1 MDRVW
6 SALSPRSR
14 GGAYSSPRVAPGKK
28 GWVAVNDPIAPRDSL
43 DVGSDSGELPDSDE
57 LPGLPL
63 ETVKSASDGDGAERG
78 GIE

>member
-1 MDRVW
+1 MHTR
-6 SALSPRSR
+6 
-14 GGAYSSPRVAPGKK
+14 PRVARVTK
-28 GWVAVNDPIAPRDSL
+28 GRVAVNNPIAPRDSD
-43 DVGSDSGELPDSDE
+43 DVGSDSDSDE